1 MFQQDDQ
8 GKERGIIFFTALQI
22 VDFFFFCN
30 SLDKYLAIE
39 KKKLVL

>member
-22 VDFFFFCN
+22 VDFFSF
-30 SLDKYLAIE
+30 AI
-39 KKKLVL
+39 L